1 MYLYKHL
8 VLVRKKEKGKRKN
21 GKKGKGKTLYYFL
34 GLLKYIPSPSAY
46 IPTTISIYPYI
57 YNNNT
62 KDKKKHIIITELK
75 FNFIYIILFVK
86 LCNNIYRT
94 SFIVHYILL
103 LLYWVVCCVYDNILS
118 RSHGVPHIV

>member
-34 GLLKYIPSPSAY
+34 GLLKYIPSAY